1 MQKLNPMAAPGV
13 SKLVGTTLFLI
24 RSSVLVRLGLAAVL
38 SATSVWLSVL
48 LGGVVGPGVFPFLFP
63 VCLVS
68 AWFGGVLSGILA
80 TFVLAIGA
88 EYYHLPPPGWPI
100 SSVSDAIGLTA
111 FVLSGILVSWVV
123 DSLQRSHSLVHAV
136 LTSIGDAVI
145 STDSKHRVKFMNPQA
160 EILTGWSAN
169 EAKNKL
175 LVEVLRISSPGE
187 AEVDV
192 QRFLAEAKHQRRPV
206 AFPAQAFLTQRSGRS
221 LAVDDSVA
229 PIRLGNGKMG
239 GYVIVFRDDSDRRLS
254 QEALIEA
261 EARYRAIFENAVVG
275 MFQITPQGRYLRVN
289 KVMALMHGYDTP
301 EQMVNDVSDLWRQ
314 EFTDP
319 DQRRNFERLLNEHL
333 AVLAFPLETL
343 RRDGT
348 RLSVVVN
355 ARLVRDLPGNALYY
369 EGTQEDI
376 GERKRLQ
383 AQFEQAQRLEVVGRL
398 AGGVAHDFNNI
409 LGVVSGY
416 CTLIDERLGANHPVA
431 SFITQ
436 IRAVSD
442 RGAALIRQLLAFSRK
457 QVVQPSVLDINQ
469 VVRESLPM
477 LERLVGEDF
486 SISLALVDEPGMV
499 LADFGQL
506 EQILMNLAVN
516 ARDAMPFG
524 GNISIETRNVEFDS
538 EYTKKYAAAPGPYIM
553 LCFSDNGPGI
563 DEATLPHIF
572 EPFFTTKDPGKGTGL
587 GLATVYGIVKQNN
600 GNIWVYSEVGHGTT
614 FKIYLPKTGEVASFP
629 KDRPALSSVGGTEAI
644 LIVEDDVA
652 LLDVIAT
659 MLKSSGYR
667 VHTASTEAAAIEI
680 AATCP
685 GALDLLI
692 SDVVMRGTSGPELA
706 DKLRLLQPEMKV
718 LYMSGYVGDKLRCY
732 GPLKVLEK
740 PFAKNELLGR
750 VRAALDSS

>member
-1 MQKLNPMAAPGV
+1 
-13 SKLVGTTLFLI
+13 
-24 RSSVLVRLGLAAVL
+24 
-38 SATSVWLSVL
+38 
-48 LGGVVGPGVFPFLFP
+48 
-63 VCLVS
+63 
-68 AWFGGVLSGILA
+68 
-80 TFVLAIGA
+80 
-88 EYYHLPPPGWPI
+88 
-100 SSVSDAIGLTA
+100 
-111 FVLSGILVSWVV
+111 
-123 DSLQRSHSLVHAV
+123 
-136 LTSIGDAVI
+136 
-145 STDSKHRVKFMNPQA
+145 
-160 EILTGWSAN
+160 
-169 EAKNKL
+169 
-175 LVEVLRISSPGE
+175 
-187 AEVDV
+187 
-192 QRFLAEAKHQRRPV
+192 
-206 AFPAQAFLTQRSGRS
+206 
-221 LAVDDSVA
+221 
-229 PIRLGNGKMG
+229 
-239 GYVIVFRDDSDRRLS
+239 
-254 QEALIEA
+254 
-261 EARYRAIFENAVVG
+261 
-275 MFQITPQGRYLRVN
+275 
-289 KVMALMHGYDTP
+289 
-301 EQMVNDVSDLWRQ
+301 
-314 EFTDP
+314 
-319 DQRRNFERLLNEHL
+319 
-333 AVLAFPLETL
+333 
-343 RRDGT
+343 
-348 RLSVVVN
+348 
-355 ARLVRDLPGNALYY
+355 
-369 EGTQEDI
+369 
-376 GERKRLQ
+376 
-383 AQFEQAQRLEVVGRL
+383 
-398 AGGVAHDFNNI
+398 
-409 LGVVSGY
+409 
-416 CTLIDERLGANHPVA
+416 
-431 SFITQ
+431 
-436 IRAVSD
+436 
-442 RGAALIRQLLAFSRK
+442 
-457 QVVQPSVLDINQ
+457 
-469 VVRESLPM
+469 M